1 MFPFFRVMQR
11 CLCSRYFRWKGFLS
25 WFLVDPFVTSGV
37 LKLYYLL
44 LPLARSQNLMCI
56 LCFQL
61 QSVLYFPLP
70 QSDQLTVTPDSAA
83 PRVYPDMV
91 FVICHEKSVYIWYM
105 YVPFFRVMQRCL
117 CSGYFRSG
125 FLSKWFGQS
134 VGPLVVVSLRLYYLL
149 LTLYHSQILHYTP
162 PRPCGPLGYP
172 DSLRVVCLVAVHV
185 VASVVMTNLIG

>member
-1 MFPFFRVMQR
+1 MYVPFFRVMQR

-44 LPLARSQNLMCI
+44 LPLAHSQNLLCI

-61 QSVLYFPLP
+61 QSVLYFHLP

-117 CSGYFRSG
+117 CSE
-125 FLSKWFGQS
+125 
-134 VGPLVVVSLRLYYLL
+134 LVVFSIKVVWSVSWPPSGGVVEIVL
-149 LTLYHSQILHYTP
+149 LT
-162 PRPCGPLGYP
+162 
-172 DSLRVVCLVAVHV
+172 V
-185 VASVVMTNLIG
+185 NLIPFADTTLYTTTPVRPIRLP